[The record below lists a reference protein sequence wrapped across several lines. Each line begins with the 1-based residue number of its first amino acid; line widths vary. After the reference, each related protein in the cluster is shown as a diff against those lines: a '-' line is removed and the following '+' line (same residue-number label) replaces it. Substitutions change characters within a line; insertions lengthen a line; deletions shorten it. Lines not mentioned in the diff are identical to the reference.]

1 MENLLR
7 LTGEMLTKED
17 IRNTIDSVNYNISGV
32 QMLLDQKSNLESNLS
47 EYTDKLKEAEDRI
60 QFLSNTKGFYVKAV
74 DLMYEESI
82 GALKETLNTALQY
95 IIYDKRYSCNLTLE
109 DKRGQKYLYTSL
121 VDIDEDTEVDMKHGV
136 GQGVRS
142 VISAILK
149 TFYLLNQGSNILL
162 VDEKYSALSD
172 QYIPR
177 FFEFLKKLCEDKD
190 KQMIIVA
197 VTHDERFFV
206 YADKCYLVNDG
217 HVTELAKGDEVV
229 LEKEEN
235 R

>member
-1 MENLLR
+1 
-7 LTGEMLTKED
+7 MLTRED
-17 IRNTIDSVNYNISGV
+17 IKNTINSVNYNVSGV
-32 QMLLDQKSNLESNLS
+32 QMLLDQKSTLKDNLRAYEDN
-47 EYTDKLKEAEDRI
+47 LKESEERV

-95 IIYDKRYSCNLTLE
+95 IIFDKNYSCNLVLE
-109 DKRGQKYLYTSL
+109 DKRGQKYLYLSL
-121 VDIDEDTEVDMKHGV
+121 VDLDEDTEVDMKHGV

-149 TFYLLNQGSNILL
+149 TFYLLNQNSTILF

-177 FFEFLKKLCEDKD
+177 FFDFLKKLCEDK
-190 KQMIIVA
+190 QMVIVA
-197 VTHDERFFV
+197 ITHDERFFV

-217 HVTELAKGDEVV
+217 HVTEVPKEDEIVWEE
-229 LEKEEN
+229 EKE
-235 R
+235 